1 MAPAALHTSLLFWRV
16 SFLPPRVDG
25 AESGPT
31 SGWRRTS
38 PGGGVR
44 KPITDAA
51 YLIEELA
58 AAVIVRDGLL
68 LALAVLLHVELV
80 LFGAILNVSAL
91 CKTRG
96 NNALYGTRGIAAVA

>member
-80 LFGAILNVSAL
+80 LLGAILNVSAL

>member
-1 MAPAALHTSLLFWRV
+1 MALKVDRP
-16 SFLPPRVDG
+16 VDG
-25 AESGPT
+25 GALARG
-31 SGWRRTS
+31 
-38 PGGGVR
+38 GGGVR
-44 KPITDAA
+44 KPNTDAA

-80 LFGAILNVSAL
+80 LLGAILNVSAL